1 MKKTKENLFVAA
13 TLLLCVLLFLEHFTG
28 EIWHVVFGVLLVVLM
43 AGHLC
48 RQMVKLR
55 YQKRSVRVADEV
67 LLGALVVLLV
77 TGMLL
82 HPLQGMLGIKLV
94 HKLAAIVF
102 VLGTIGHIV
111 QHRKNGGTKNVS

>member
-1 MKKTKENLFVAA
+1 MKKTRENLFVAA

-28 EIWHVVFGVLLVVLM
+28 EIWHVVLGVLLVVLM

-111 QHRKNGGTKNVS
+111 QHRKNGGAKNVS

>member
-1 MKKTKENLFVAA
+1 MKKTRENLFVAA

-28 EIWHVVFGVLLVVLM
+28 EIWQVVFGVLLVVLM

>member
-1 MKKTKENLFVAA
+1 MKKTREKLFAA
-13 TLLLCVLLFLEHFTG
+13 VTLLLCVLLFLEHFTG

-43 AGHLC
+43 VDHLWS
-48 RQMVKLR
+48 QMPKVR
-55 YQKRSVRVADEV
+55 YQKKTVRVVDEI
-67 LLGALVVLLV
+67 LLGALGVLLV

-82 HPLQGMLGIKLV
+82 HPLQGMLCIKLL

-111 QHRKNGGTKNVS
+111 QHRKNGGAKNVS

>member
-1 MKKTKENLFVAA
+1 MKKTRENLFVAA
-13 TLLLCVLLFLEHFTG
+13 TLLLCVLLFLGHFTG

>member
-1 MKKTKENLFVAA
+1 MKKTRENLFVAA

-67 LLGALVVLLV
+67 LLGALVLLLV